1 MKDIDLHMDESKL
14 YCIIGPNGVGKSTLI
29 KCMNGLLKPTSGT
42 VAINGKDIKEY
53 STRELSECIG
63 YVPASSGM
71 SFPMSVIDSLL
82 VALDSGHKWKLDDDD
97 IELAYRSLR
106 VMNMNDYALRG
117 CNELSAGQMQKV
129 SLCRG
134 LVRKS
139 GILILDEPTS
149 NLDVRHQLFITNF
162 LQLLAHKSGNWVIM
176 ISHDLNLASRFAD
189 EVVVMCEPGRIY
201 AVGKP
206 SEVITEKM
214 ISEVYSVESR
224 IIDDDGRPHIILKSA
239 ESW

>member
-1 MKDIDLHMDESKL
+1 MEVGYGGKPVLKDIDLHMDESKL

-106 VMNMNDYALRG
+106 VMSALP
-117 CNELSAGQMQKV
+117 L
-129 SLCRG
+129 
-134 LVRKS
+134 
-139 GILILDEPTS
+139 
-149 NLDVRHQLFITNF
+149 
-162 LQLLAHKSGNWVIM
+162 
-176 ISHDLNLASRFAD
+176 
-189 EVVVMCEPGRIY
+189 
-201 AVGKP
+201 
-206 SEVITEKM
+206 
-214 ISEVYSVESR
+214 
-224 IIDDDGRPHIILKSA
+224 
-239 ESW
+239 